1 MYSSYTI
8 VYCLVNL
15 VYRIIDSVTG
25 MSLYR
30 YEILPNV
37 GWCFSCALYNFSR
50 GTSRSVKLL
59 LSNIGGRVCNGI
71 CCLFLDFFYS
81 GPPRPL
87 SYPLTPHLVNL
98 LE

>member
-15 VYRIIDSVTG
+15 VYRIIHSVTG

-37 GWCFSCALYNFSR
+37 GW
-50 GTSRSVKLL
+50 
-59 LSNIGGRVCNGI
+59 
-71 CCLFLDFFYS
+71 FF
-81 GPPRPL
+81 
-87 SYPLTPHLVNL
+87 
-98 LE
+98 